1 MLLTP
6 HVFIGL
12 VIAKF
17 VPIPFL
23 AVFLAFLSHFL
34 GDLTPHWDFF
44 SGTKKE
50 ERLKGWRPLAVMA
63 DFGIGIGIGTLFTA
77 KYLWVDHNVVLALTS
92 FLCGIFAVLPDVLE
106 APYIYLNSAPSFIEG
121 LTNIQRKLQ
130 TQAPILIGITI
141 QVMVILGSLIYLI

>member
-17 VPIPFL
+17 VPNPFL
-23 AVFLAFLSHFL
+23 AVPIALLSHFL

-44 SGTKKE
+44 SNTKKE
-50 ERLKGWRPLAVMA
+50 ERLKGWRVLAVMA
-63 DFGIGIGIGTLFTA
+63 DIGLGIGVGVLFTA
-77 KYLWVDHNVVLALTS
+77 KYLWLDHNTTLAITS
-92 FLCGIFAVLPDVLE
+92 FLCGIVAVLPDVLE
-106 APYIYLNSAPSFIEG
+106 APYIYLGSAPAFIKG

-130 TQAPILIGITI
+130 TQAPMLIGITI
-141 QVMVILGSLIYLI
+141 QILIILGSLVYLI